1 MMHRRKAEPVESP
14 QPAAVPPGDFK
25 RALID
30 GSLRFAYCACMEKQ
44 QTEHEKLDAEMRNII
59 EEARVILPGVQA
71 LFGFQ
76 TIAVFN
82 DRFGELETY
91 AKVCHV
97 LGLAMVVVTI
107 AMIMTPAI
115 YYRACAG
122 KPTHHMART
131 SSVLIR
137 AGLCPLAMGLALEMF
152 TVLFVVGENA
162 WLSGFATLATLLLF
176 SSLWYL
182 MPVWSRKRH
191 QPGNHGV

>member
-1 MMHRRKAEPVESP
+1 
-14 QPAAVPPGDFK
+14 
-25 RALID
+25 
-30 GSLRFAYCACMEKQ
+30 MEKQ

-82 DRFGELETY
+82 DRFADLETY

-122 KPTHHMART
+122 KATSHMART
-131 SSVLIR
+131 SSALIR
-137 AGLCPLAMGLALEMF
+137 AGVGPLALGLALDMF
-152 TVLFVVGENA
+152 TVLYVVSENP
-162 WLSGFATLATLLLF
+162 WLSGFATAATLLLF
-176 SSLWYL
+176 ASLWYI
-182 MPVWSRKRH
+182 MPVAARKRH
-191 QPGNHGV
+191 QPGNRGV